1 MASGTR
7 LEMTRLPQLARWACP
22 PWPAYWRSTNSPY
35 QRPCLPTLKQC
46 LPLLKLN
53 WTRTSYTDWPE
64 DQSQLDRRTHPGLEA
79 SCATIF
85 QGCAKLKNK
94 NIDLDGRTHWNNIRI
109 IGLSEFIKG
118 PWPSTFFSKVP
129 MKIFGEQV
137 LQTPPELNRAQCT
150 LVPKPRQGDKTGAN
164 DHVFIDT
171 KLKSW
176 PVNGGMTWSTESVLG
191 WRAEWESWFIHSF
204 ISRDPERSGGQKGR
218 EVRWTRLK
226 HVAWMDESWRTASE
240 GYAAWA
246 GE

>member
-1 MASGTR
+1 MSMPALASL
-7 LEMTRLPQLARWACP
+7 LEEHQQSISMTVSSDIKAVLASLKAKLDTDKLHWLTWRP
-22 PWPAYWRSTNSPY
+22 KPAQQKNASRPRSII
-35 QRPCLPTLKQC
+35 Q
-46 LPLLKLN
+46 
-53 WTRTSYTDWPE
+53 
-64 DQSQLDRRTHPGLEA
+64 A
-79 SCATIF
+79 
-85 QGCAKLKNK
+85 CAKLKNN
-94 NIDLDGRTHWNNIRI
+94 NIDLDGHTHWNNIRI
-109 IGLSEFIKG
+109 IGLSEFIEG
-118 PWPSTFFSKVP
+118 PRPSTFFSKVP

-191 WRAEWESWFIHSF
+191 WGAEWESWFIHSF

-218 EVRWTRLK
+218 EVRWTWLK
-226 HVAWMDESWRTASE
+226 HVAWMDELWRTASK